1 MDQPQI
7 IYVLH
12 LFTFDYLFFFRLNI
26 RLQLFN
32 ATVMWSETPMV
43 SSMTIAGEVG
53 KSATAS

>member
-1 MDQPQI
+1 MFCTS
-7 IYVLH
+7 
-12 LFTFDYLFFFRLNI
+12 FTFDYLFFSRLNI